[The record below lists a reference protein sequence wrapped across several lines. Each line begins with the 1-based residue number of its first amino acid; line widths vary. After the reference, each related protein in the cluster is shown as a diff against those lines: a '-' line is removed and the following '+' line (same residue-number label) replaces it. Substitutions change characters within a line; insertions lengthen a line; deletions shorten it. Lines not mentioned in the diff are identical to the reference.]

1 MFKGRRSRSKYLNY
15 QPVDSIVKLWLLR
28 ILVPLGGH
36 RQGLRNGSLR
46 VEALNDVFELVD
58 RREEDDLD
66 EKAIAP
72 RLNALY
78 RKMDG
83 ATVCVDPGSSF
94 ARNIGRLAELIG
106 LTQEDRYILEFVVAL
121 KADSILDDTADLL
134 GSLSTARVF
143 SVLSVILDLPVE
155 VIRERLSHN
164 GVLAQSG
171 LVSVCRDG
179 NTYLGQKLELLSGSF
194 ADLVL
199 YSESDPVHLLRETV
213 MPSVPAQLELAD
225 YGHLSGH
232 LKVLRPYLRS
242 AYESGRK
249 GVNIYIY
256 GPPGTGKT
264 ELARVLA
271 ADLGCELFEI
281 ASEDAEGDPVDAGQ
295 RLRAFRAAQSVF
307 AQRRALIL
315 FDEVEDVFSDGEGP
329 FARKSTAQRHK
340 AWINRMLE
348 NNEVPALW
356 LSNAVDLDGAFLRR
370 FDMVFELPVPPRKQ
384 RAKIVEASAGNF
396 LEAEA
401 IERFSQSEH
410 LTPAIVKRASSV
422 VAQVRDVLD
431 PREVGEAL
439 ERLVNGTLEAQG
451 RDTIRKPCDGVLPP
465 VYDPAFIRANADL
478 VAIADGLA
486 QAKAGRICLY
496 GPPGTGKTAYAHWLA
511 SRLEMRLVIKRA
523 SDLLSKWLG
532 ENEKNLAAAFSEARE
547 EGAILLID
555 EVDSFLQDRRLA
567 QRQWEVTAVNEM
579 LTQLEAFQGIFIAST
594 NLIEGFDR
602 AAMRRFDAK
611 IEFDYLSAAQASLL
625 LERHV
630 QAIRL
635 TLPGA
640 TELQRLARLRV
651 LTAGDFAAVARRHRF
666 QPVVSAMAFI
676 EALEDECAMK
686 EEQVQPVGFL

>member
-1 MFKGRRSRSKYLNY
+1 MFKGRHSRSRYLNY

-28 ILVPLGGH
+28 ILVPLGGQ

-46 VEALNDVFELVD
+46 VEALNDVFDLVD
-58 RREEDDLD
+58 CSEDDDID
-66 EKAIAP
+66 EKMIVP
-72 RLNALY
+72 RLSALY
-78 RKMDG
+78 RKIDG
-83 ATVCVDPGSSF
+83 ANACIDPDSSF
-94 ARNIGRLAELIG
+94 ARNIDRLAALVG
-106 LTQEDRYILEFVVAL
+106 LTPEDRCILEFVIVL

-134 GSLSTARVF
+134 GFLSTARVF
-143 SVLSVILDLPVE
+143 SVLSVILDLRIE
-155 VIRERLSHN
+155 VIRERLGQK
-164 GVLAQSG
+164 GVLARSG
-171 LVSVCRDG
+171 LVSVSRDG
-179 NTYLGQKLELLSGSF
+179 NNYLGQKLELLSGSF

-213 MPSVPAQLELAD
+213 MPSVPAQLELDD
-225 YGHLSGH
+225 YRHMAEH

-242 AYESGRK
+242 ACESGRT

-281 ASEDAEGDPVDAGQ
+281 ASEDAEGDPIDADQ

-307 AQRRALIL
+307 GQRRALIL
-315 FDEVEDVFSDGEGP
+315 FDEVEDVFADGEGP
-329 FARKSTAQRHK
+329 YARKSTAQTHK

-356 LSNAVDLDGAFLRR
+356 LSNAVDLDDAFLRR

-384 RAKIVEASAGNF
+384 RAKIVEASAGTF
-396 LEAEA
+396 LATEA
-401 IERFSQSEH
+401 IKRFAESEH

-422 VAQVRDVLD
+422 VAQVQGALGAD
-431 PREVGEAL
+431 EVGEAL

-451 RDTIRKPCDGVLPP
+451 RETIRKPGDGVLPQI
-465 VYDPAFIRANADL
+465 YDPEFIRADADL

-486 QAKAGRICLY
+486 KTKAGRICLY

-511 SRLEMRLVIKRA
+511 GRLEMPLVIKRA

-532 ENEKNLAAAFSEARE
+532 ENEKNLAAAFSEASE
-547 EGAILLID
+547 DGAILLID

-594 NLIEGFDR
+594 NLIDGFDR
-602 AAMRRFDAK
+602 AALRRFDAK
-611 IEFDYLSAAQASLL
+611 VKFDYLSLAQASRL
-625 LERHV
+625 LERHAQV
-630 QAIRL
+630 IGLAR
-635 TLPGA
+635 PSGA
-640 TELQRLARLRV
+640 ELQRLARLHV
-651 LTAGDFAAVARRHRF
+651 LTPGDFAVVARRHRF
-666 QPVVSAMAFI
+666 QPVVSAAAFV
-676 EALEDECAMK
+676 EALEGECAMK
-686 EEQVQPVGFL
+686 EEHAQPVGFL